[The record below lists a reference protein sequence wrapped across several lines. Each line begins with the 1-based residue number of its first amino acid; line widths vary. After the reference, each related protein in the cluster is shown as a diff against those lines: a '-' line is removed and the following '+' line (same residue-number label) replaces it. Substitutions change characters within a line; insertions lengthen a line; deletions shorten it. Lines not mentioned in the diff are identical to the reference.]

1 MKNIILIL
9 STVLTFY
16 SCNSSTDEKQNIQT
30 MNPNDIQVS
39 EVVHDSL
46 TTEQIDKIKT
56 IQSTFAEV
64 YPVSLEE
71 TITNFKRDKNPDSEI
86 AIWLQMADAY
96 KKYLSTRQD
105 KLDLNTKKEVFKL
118 ILSRSMMSDEEA
130 IANSELTILTEK
142 EAKEVL
148 SYYAA
153 TPDPIDV
160 VKKP

>member
-16 SCNSSTDEKQNIQT
+16 SCNSNKDEKQNIQT
-30 MNPNDIQVS
+30 MNPNDIQLS

-56 IQSTFAEV
+56 IQATFAEV

-71 TITNFKRDKNPDSEI
+71 TITNFKRDQNPDSEI
-86 AIWLQMADAY
+86 DIWLQMADAY

-105 KLDLNTKKEVFKL
+105 KLGLNTKKEVYKL

-130 IANSELTILTEK
+130 IANSKLTILTEK
-142 EAKEVL
+142 DAKEVL
-148 SYYAA
+148 SYYTA

-160 VKKP
+160 VKRR